1 MFGDHRHFRFHS
13 GIDIPTR
20 GKIGYRVFAC
30 RSGSVYR
37 IYASWNGY
45 GKAVYLKLDDGR
57 FAVYAHLSGF
67 SDRIGQLV
75 TERQLEQE
83 SYYTDLFLEEEQIR
97 VEKGELIGYSGET
110 GWGWP
115 HLHFELRDSTNN
127 PLNPLIAGISVDDG
141 IPPVMEFLAIRPLAW
156 DARVNGSTRPV
167 VSPLSW
173 DGGQGTYRLK
183 EKLLLDGEV
192 GLELS
197 VYDRARNSGYKFGV
211 FGLEL
216 YLDDSLLFA
225 SQYDRISFQT
235 THQVELDRDFGLR
248 KSRGKDF
255 HKLYVDLGNDLL
267 LYDPRGGRINTRAFP
282 PGIRQAT
289 IRAFDAQGNPA
300 TLLVDLIFDQSPSIT
315 SCLLERSGDEQSIRV
330 RFDDYDDPVQEIIL
344 EKRGPDDLS
353 WQVLAKEE
361 VGQGQ
366 GEHVILVEAGID
378 RPGLLRVRL
387 RDGFGAFSEWKYL
400 AVHMDQPAVSDNE
413 DSLDL
418 SLQYDF
424 KDNLFI
430 FDLGL
435 NRIFREEPALTLKS
449 GEFDFDPLFL
459 EQTDVGRYQVVFPFF
474 LEDQR
479 EMTFLL
485 NGVSPSGD
493 TVNLK
498 HPLPVAIITDSHG
511 GVAISLD
518 GEATLEMGPDV
529 VYRDMNVTID
539 AIKPESK
546 TKHKLVGKV
555 YQFEPSDVPLKGRAR
570 VSIGYPADGCDPLRL
585 ALYELAGESSW
596 KHIGHELDTANR
608 RVEGQVRY
616 LSSYALLED
625 TLPPRIDKISIRP
638 GSSTRDRKPRITA
651 VVKDDLSGIGN
662 DQDIRVEIDG
672 KWMIPEYDV
681 EKKILFS
688 RPVSPLAYGRHL
700 LTISAK
706 DRMGNRS
713 RIARQFFVKRR

>member
-13 GIDIPTR
+13 GIDIPTK
-20 GKIGYRVFAC
+20 GIIGYKVFAC
-30 RSGSVYR
+30 GSGSVYR

-57 FAVYAHLSGF
+57 FAIYGHLSGF
-67 SDRIGQLV
+67 SDKIGQLV
-75 TERQLEQE
+75 TKRQLEQG
-83 SYYTDLFLEEEQIR
+83 SYYTDLFLDQRQMR

-110 GWGWP
+110 GWGGP

-127 PLNPLIAGISVDDG
+127 PLNPLIAGISVDDA
-141 IPPVMEFLAIRPLAW
+141 IPPVMEFLAIRPLDW

-167 VSPLSW
+167 VLPLSW
-173 DGGQGTYRLK
+173 DGGQGIYRLK

-197 VYDRARNSGYKFGV
+197 AHDRARNSGYRFGV

-216 YLDDSLLFA
+216 HLDDSLLFA
-225 SQYDRISFQT
+225 SQYDRIPFHT

-248 KSRGKDF
+248 KTRGKDF
-255 HKLYVDLGNDLL
+255 HKLYVDHGNDLL
-267 LYDPRGGRINTRAFP
+267 LYDPRGGRMNTRTFP
-282 PGIRQAT
+282 PGVHQAT
-289 IRAFDAQGNPA
+289 VRAFDAQDNSA
-300 TLLVDLIFDQSPSIT
+300 TLLVDLIFDQSPSIA

-330 RFDDYDDPVQEIIL
+330 HFDDYDDPVQEIIL
-344 EKRGPDDLS
+344 EKRDPDDLS
-353 WQVLAKEE
+353 WHVLAKDE
-361 VGQGQ
+361 VGEAR
-366 GEHVILVEAGID
+366 GEHVIAVEAEID
-378 RPGLLRVRL
+378 QPGLLRVRL

-400 AVHMDQPAVSDNE
+400 AVHMDRPAAGNNE
-413 DSLDL
+413 DSIDL

-430 FDLGL
+430 FDMGL
-435 NRIFREEPALTLKS
+435 NQIFREEPALILKS

-459 EQTDVGRYQVVFPFF
+459 EQTDLGRYQVVFPFF
-474 LEDQR
+474 LQDQR

-485 NGVSPSGD
+485 NGVSVSGD
-493 TVNLK
+493 TFNLK
-498 HPLPVAIITDSHG
+498 RILPVAIITGSRG
-511 GVAISLD
+511 GAAVSPD
-518 GEATLEMGPDV
+518 GEARLEMGPDV
-529 VYRDMNVTID
+529 VYRDVNVTID
-539 AIKPESK
+539 AIEPEFEP
-546 TKHKLVGKV
+546 KHKLLGKV
-555 YQFEPSDVPLKGRAR
+555 YRFEPSDVPLKGRAR
-570 VSIGYPADGCDPLRL
+570 VSIGYPADGCDPFRL
-585 ALYELAGESSW
+585 ALYELGGESSW
-596 KHIGHELDTANR
+596 KYLAHELDTVNR

-616 LSSYALLED
+616 LSAYAVLED
-625 TLPPRIDKISIRP
+625 TIPPRIDKISVRD

-681 EKKILFS
+681 EKKILSS